1 MTATVEQ
8 SRSPA
13 TTSWW
18 VEHRY
23 LLAIGAITILG
34 AAVRLLGLG
43 SEPFW
48 LDEAHTANFTTL
60 TFGELWSF
68 DPVYNRANPPG
79 YIVLMKAWAQVS
91 RSEEWF
97 RAPSLI
103 AGVITIP
110 LLYLICA
117 RMGSRRAGIVA
128 ALLLALAGFHVKYSQ
143 EARAYAILTM
153 LVAIVILSVVQ
164 LVTQPDGD
172 LAQRIRRRPKEL
184 KLSGQ
189 GLRRPITWTDVA
201 WPAYGLAAG
210 LALHMHNT
218 SLTVPL
224 AASLGVGV
232 WWLNTKSKPPRF
244 IRNWV
249 LANILALAVW
259 APWIPGFLKQ
269 LERVSNSF
277 WATGPTW
284 ETAVRD
290 FAVLA
295 KGDIGTM
302 WPFIDTI
309 WINVLVLIGVALL
322 TLLGLRRMDSK
333 YRPVILSFI
342 LVHPLAQLLYGLRRP
357 VFLAR
362 TLIWISLGVLVAI
375 GFAVSRLRGEK
386 LWLATAGLLVVP
398 VLGTI
403 GYHVA
408 FEKTPWDEAAAIVAA
423 EAGPDDVIF
432 VMSPNNIVPF
442 RHYFREYDLGL
453 DATRLPNDL
462 PDRVTDETIINDS
475 DLESIRS
482 VVSASERVWLVL
494 RRAVQVPNYEDV
506 DPFLRSL
513 ARDFEVH
520 DLGDM
525 AIVEY
530 EMN

>member
-8 SRSPA
+8 SRPPA

-23 LLAIGAITILG
+23 LLAIGGITLLG
-34 AAVRLLGLG
+34 ALVRIVGLG

-60 TFGELWSF
+60 TLGELWSF

-79 YIVLMKAWAQVS
+79 YIVLMKAWAQIS

-97 RAPSLI
+97 RASSVI

-117 RMGSRRAGIVA
+117 RMGNRRAGIVA
-128 ALLLALAGFHVKYSQ
+128 ALVLALAGYQVRYSQ

-153 LVAIVILSVVQ
+153 LVGIVILAVVQ

-172 LAQRIRRRPKEL
+172 VAQQVRRRVKEQ
-184 KLSGQ
+184 KVSGQ

-218 SLTVPL
+218 SLTIPL
-224 AASLGVGV
+224 AASLGVSV
-232 WWLNTKSKPPRF
+232 WWLNARPKPPRF

-249 LANILALAVW
+249 LANLLAIAVW

-290 FAVLA
+290 FAILA
-295 KGDIGTM
+295 KGDVGEM
-302 WPFIDTI
+302 WPIVNTPWIDALVLGGVA
-309 WINVLVLIGVALL
+309 VLVL
-322 TLLGLRRMDSK
+322 LGISRMDSR
-333 YRPVILSFI
+333 YRPVIVSFI
-342 LVHPLAQLLYGLRRP
+342 VVHPVVQLLYSLRRP

-362 TLIWISLGVLVAI
+362 TLIWISLAVLVAI
-375 GFAVSRLRGEK
+375 GFAVSRLKGEK

-423 EAGPDDVIF
+423 EAGPNDFIF
-432 VMSPNNIVPF
+432 VMSPNNVVPF
-442 RHYFREYDLGL
+442 RHYFREYNLGL
-453 DATRLPNDL
+453 NATRLPNDL
-462 PDRVTDETIINDS
+462 PNRETDETIINQS
-475 DLESIRS
+475 DLESLRN
-482 VVSASERVWLVL
+482 VASGSDRVWLVL
-494 RRAVQVPNYEDV
+494 RRAVQVPNYEEV

-525 AIVEY
+525 AVVEY
-530 EMN
+530 QMN